1 MRRRALATAT
11 VLSCW
16 VLFLARPVPYSRAAD
31 DGDAKRKAAGAD
43 FFGLT
48 KIVKLDI
55 QIPAEEYQS
64 MQPPAPPGAPA
75 RRVVHR
81 RFVVRGSPGS
91 EQANGTSLASS
102 FAGRAGTSR

>member
-31 DGDAKRKAAGAD
+31 DGDAKRRRPAAD

-55 QIPAEEYQS
+55 QIPAEEYQA
-64 MQPPAPPGAPA
+64 MQPPAPPAAGAPGGPPPV
-75 RRVVHR
+75 RRP
-81 RFVVRGSPGS
+81 GSPGS